1 MLAQASEIFGF
12 ACPAIIIPQ
21 SSLRKNLRLTKKHP
35 ALFRRFMPK
44 KAPGVLVFSYK
55 LGFHSW
61 RPAPAALYRFDQIS
75 S

>member
-12 ACPAIIIPQ
+12 RLPCDYYTTILSQKESPA
-21 SSLRKNLRLTKKHP
+21 H
-35 ALFRRFMPK
+35 K
-44 KAPGVLVFSYK
+44 KAPGLLVFSYK

-61 RPAPAALYRFDQIS
+61 RPASAALYRFDQIS